1 MARDATILYQKIRAR
16 ITFGGIVVVTPYVV
30 SFNVRK
36 ARGQMAAT
44 FSASI
49 KVPTGTFSAS
59 RGGDDVIGSAI
70 TIEAGAP
77 SLRRIFTGRVFKI
90 IVNPV
95 FTDSSLVMVNLSG
108 RDVLSLLEGQK
119 VTRLVDTL
127 RDQEGNSPGRWGVIT
142 SVTRSDQSLEGR
154 FYNRLYTSDRVAVP
168 GKLPSE
174 FVTVEEI
181 KGIVRKEV
189 DEQIKF
195 TYIPIVEEGGGE
207 EGGG

>member
-1 MARDATILYQKIRAR
+1 MEEETTVLYQKIRAK
-16 ITFGGIVVVTPYVV
+16 ITFGNIIVETPYVV

-49 KVPTGTFSAS
+49 KVPADTFSGKN
-59 RGGDDVIGSAI
+59 GGESVGSAI

-77 SLRRIFTGRVFKI
+77 ELKKIFTGRIFK
-90 IVNPV
+90 VVTNPI

-142 SVTRSDQSLEGR
+142 SVTRSDQALEGR
-154 FYNRLYTSDRVAVP
+154 FYNRLYTSGPVAVP
-168 GKLPSE
+168 GRLPSD
-174 FVTVEEI
+174 FVRVIEI
-181 KGIVRKEV
+181 EGIVRE
-189 DEQIKF
+189 
-195 TYIPIVEEGGGE
+195 IVPEEIRFAMEKSSSAEEGGE
-207 EGGG
+207 EG